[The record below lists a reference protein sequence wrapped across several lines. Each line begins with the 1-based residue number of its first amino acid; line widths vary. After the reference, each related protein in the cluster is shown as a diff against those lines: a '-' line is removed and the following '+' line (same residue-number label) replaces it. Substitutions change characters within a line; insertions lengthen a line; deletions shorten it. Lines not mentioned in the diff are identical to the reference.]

1 MSAAVASKSWT
12 LEERIRAQRECV
24 QLHVTIE
31 NAHEIDR
38 ILPDTFARDG
48 IYYDV
53 VPGMVHY
60 AGASGGQGIRAFY
73 DMLFDLLPDIHIR
86 FTHEYD
92 VPGYCVRE
100 GVVTGTHSAE
110 FAGIPASGRKIV
122 LPFVGIY
129 IFGDDPTRMISER
142 AYWDNDGL
150 MRQMRGELVCSAD
163 LPWHHS
169 K

>member
-1 MSAAVASKSWT
+1 MSAAPASTSWT
-12 LEERIRAQRECV
+12 YEERIRAQRACV
-24 QLHVTIE
+24 DLHVKLE

-53 VPGMVHY
+53 VPGIVHY
-60 AGASGGQGIRAFY
+60 EGASGVQSIRDFY
-73 DMLFDLLPDIHIR
+73 DLLFGFLPDIHI
-86 FTHEYD
+86 TYSHEYD
-92 VPGYCVRE
+92 VPGYCIRE

-110 FAGIPASGRKIV
+110 FAGIAASGRSIV
-122 LPFVGIY
+122 LPFCGIY
-129 IFGDDPTRMISER
+129 IFGDDPTRLISER

-163 LPWHHS
+163 LPWHHT